1 MAQNSQKSTSLTR
14 YKLPACHAG
23 AAQRVGGP
31 PATYLSRR
39 SRIALRRIAPLRS
52 KCSTLDL
59 WTLDRF
65 GIATKRL
72 KIHKERLESSH
83 RQTSAVTTVSA
94 ISPSQHFSFFCIFL
108 CFFAAIP
115 LRIYFAIKCFLRSF
129 HQATTKC
136 RQDQK
141 TLSGIFWLRWI
152 STI

>member
-59 WTLDRF
+59 WTLDRLA
-65 GIATKRL
+65 IATKRL
-72 KIHKERLESSH
+72 KIHEDRAKWLNPLFPKTNRWHFYSRFHPVSQIPWAAEQATKARLPLLDIATSPPPNCGLRVQMSQDRSH
-83 RQTSAVTTVSA
+83 R
-94 ISPSQHFSFFCIFL
+94 H
-108 CFFAAIP
+108 
-115 LRIYFAIKCFLRSF
+115 RIE
-129 HQATTKC
+129 
-136 RQDQK
+136 
-141 TLSGIFWLRWI
+141 
-152 STI
+152 

>member
-59 WTLDRF
+59 WTLDRLA
-65 GIATKRL
+65 IATKRL
-72 KIHKERLESSH
+72 KIRKWSKPTLLKDALKEP
-83 RQTSAVTTVSA
+83 V
-94 ISPSQHFSFFCIFL
+94 ICFCL
-108 CFFAAIP
+108 DC
-115 LRIYFAIKCFLRSF
+115 
-129 HQATTKC
+129 
-136 RQDQK
+136 
-141 TLSGIFWLRWI
+141 
-152 STI
+152 